1 MLQRIFSVLIIL
13 SILIIASFSS
23 SVFAKNQQTVTLGA
37 IGQNTDSKIYHSL
50 VSYIASKLGNGTTG
64 TVFIANNTSDMINQ
78 LKSGQ
83 VDLYVGSSLLSALVD
98 NKSGA
103 IPFLRVWTGG
113 VPSYHSVF
121 ITRKDSPIIYHFFD
135 VYGKT
140 IGFSNPYSGPG
151 YMLPKAYMI
160 KLGFKFSPPSPSGD
174 LFVLLTGSDNN
185 TLTEVLVPYPSQ
197 KVDVG
202 AISSTSFNQL
212 PNSTK
217 SLLKIVNMTYD
228 VPNEIVSYKPGLSS
242 TYVGQIKNILLNM
255 NRDPSGIS
263 ILKAYSNAT
272 KIDAVAGTLLNNLTK
287 VAAKVVNG
295 TVY

>member
-1 MLQRIFSVLIIL
+1 MLLRIFSVLIIL
-13 SILIIASFSS
+13 SILIIASFSGF
-23 SVFAKNQQTVTLGA
+23 VFAQNQQTVTLGA
-37 IGQNTDSKIYHSL
+37 MGQNTDSKTYQSL

-64 TVFIANNTSDMINQ
+64 RVFIANNASDMINH

-83 VDLYVGSSLLSALVD
+83 VDLYVGSSLFSALLD

-140 IGFSNPYSGPG
+140 IGFSNPYSSPG
-151 YMLPKAYMI
+151 YLLPKAYMI
-160 KLGFKFSPPSPSGD
+160 QKGFRFSPPSPSGD
-174 LFVLLTGSDNN
+174 LFVLSTGSDNN
-185 TLTEVLVPYPSQ
+185 TLTQVLVPYPSQ

-217 SLLKIVNMTYD
+217 LLLKVVNMTYD
-228 VPNEIVSYKPGLSS
+228 VPNEIVSYNPGLSS
-242 TYVGQIKNILLNM
+242 SYVNQIKNILLNM
-255 NRDPSGIS
+255 NSDPTGLS
-263 ILKAYSNAT
+263 ILKAYSNTT
-272 KIDAVAGTLLNNLTK
+272 KIDAIPSTLLNNFTK
-287 VAAKVVNG
+287 ITAKAVNG